1 MTKLEFLLKKLETK
15 ICLQNIVQTTVSA
28 SSIGWHIEHTLLTIN
43 KIAEATKASDASD
56 YKWTFKPIKYIVF
69 FTGKIPRGRAKNPKV
84 VDPDF
89 FNEDSLKI
97 HIQKTKTTILE
108 LIHLEKEKYF
118 KHPFF
123 GNLKLKDTIKF
134 LEIHTNH
141 HLKIIEEIQKAAL
154 K

>member
-1 MTKLEFLLKKLETK
+1 MTKLEFLLKKLEPK

-43 KIAEATKASDASD
+43 KIAEATKASDARD

-123 GNLKLKDTIKF
+123 GNLKLKNTIKF
-134 LEIHTNH
+134 LEIHTSH